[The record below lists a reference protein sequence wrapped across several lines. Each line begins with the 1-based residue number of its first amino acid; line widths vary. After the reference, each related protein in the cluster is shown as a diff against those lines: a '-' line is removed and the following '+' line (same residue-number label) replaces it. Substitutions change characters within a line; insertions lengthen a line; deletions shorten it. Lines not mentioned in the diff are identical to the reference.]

1 MILKDGTE
9 IDIGTHWEIN
19 IPCIINIERSNKNLG
34 RSSSSSGFVELD
46 FTQGQALKLVNKILE
61 ALLEYDNLE
70 KSLGEYHAK
79 PNTNE

>member
-19 IPCIINIERSNKNLG
+19 IPCIINVERSKENLK
-34 RSSSSSGFVELD
+34 RWNDSNFVGIDLTKE
-46 FTQGQALKLVNKILE
+46 QATEICKQIMDAVS
-61 ALLEYDNLE
+61 EYDHLE
-70 KSLGEYHAK
+70 KSLEKYHAK